1 MHKRTVEKDRGSSVS
16 GKATF
21 FLHNSFLLHSYI
33 LYWSCTSPVLVL
45 YWSCTQPNHF
55 LSTWYLLPDGSYLQ
69 GGRLRSCG

>member
-45 YWSCTQPNHF
+45 YWSCTSPV
-55 LSTWYLLPDGSYLQ
+55 LVLYW
-69 GGRLRSCG
+69 SCTGPVLNLTTS